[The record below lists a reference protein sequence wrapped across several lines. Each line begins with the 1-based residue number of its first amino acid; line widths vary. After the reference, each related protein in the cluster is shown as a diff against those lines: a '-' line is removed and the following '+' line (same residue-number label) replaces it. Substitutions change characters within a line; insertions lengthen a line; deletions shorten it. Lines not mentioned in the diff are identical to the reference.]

1 MAADQ
6 PPLLH
11 WRQLRCGVRHDLR
24 RCGGR
29 PTELDQIDIYSPDV
43 YIPGM
48 MFSIAAT
55 IAFLVLGLY
64 WFRQVER
71 QFVDFL

>member
-1 MAADQ
+1 VYSLNPMTGIIDGF
-6 PPLLH
+6 
-11 WRQLRCGVRHDLR
+11 RCAILG
-24 RCGGR
+24 
-29 PTELDQIDIYSPDV
+29 EKFDV

-48 MFSIAAT
+48 MFSIVAT
-55 IAFLVLGLY
+55 VAFLVLGLY